1 MNNHT
6 GMVCRCQYLPDPAA
20 RETTLLAPDS
30 IDRRLVVRY
39 GAWLLTGGYTALPTY
54 AWVYYARLGV
64 TEAEMVCIA
73 QLCTYWW
80 TERAPYP
87 GEAALAARM
96 GKSVRTIQ
104 GYLRS
109 LEGKGLLHI
118 QTQFSP
124 HGRQSTNAY
133 DLRPFFTAVEG
144 LARLDGLLPT
154 DDAASAT
161 PTTPTDDAASATPT
175 TPTDDAASATPTT
188 PDDDAASATPT
199 TPADDAASATPTTP
213 DDDACTSGPCD
224 HTNATWGDAERK
236 PLCAGTTRV
245 GTDNR
250 PKDASTPTR
259 GEGEGSRARG
269 VKNPSPQVNPIEIDN
284 FDFDSI
290 PPHPPFTHLAEGEP
304 PQATQGRPQ
313 GAERNGAGRPSSERP
328 RPHPALAPHISPG
341 PLGPPLCGDDL
352 PPLDPP
358 HQALAAAL
366 AALGN
371 ELGDDA
377 PRSSLGRA
385 RNLRRDAGVSLDR
398 FLHLLDEAAART
410 RDRQASIVKRR
421 RDGQAPNGMP
431 YLFAVLQDLVHPA
444 PPRPAAVG
452 PSTDRRQSGP
462 LGRRRRR
469 RAGDRG
475 EVSDS
480 YAAWSD
486 SPAPLPITEEHPVWR
501 AALAE
506 LAQVMTAENYNAW
519 LATTRALDEEGDLL
533 RVAVP
538 APFNR
543 DWLACKLAG
552 KVLAALHKIDY
563 DALGAGRIARVEY
576 VVEAAACAP
585 CDAVA
590 KAS

>member
-1 MNNHT
+1 MSNHT
-6 GMVCRCQYLPDPAA
+6 GPACSCQYPLVPDA
-20 RETTLLAPDS
+20 RENTPPPHS
-30 IDRRLVVRY
+30 PHEGIDRRLVVRY
-39 GAWLLTGGYTALPTY
+39 GTALLTGGYTALPTY
-54 AWVYYARLGV
+54 CWVYYARLGV
-64 TEAEMVCIA
+64 SEAEMVCIA

-161 PTTPTDDAASATPT
+161 PTTPNY
-175 TPTDDAASATPTT
+175 
-188 PDDDAASATPT
+188 
-199 TPADDAASATPTTP
+199 
-213 DDDACTSGPCD
+213 DACNSGPCD
-224 HTNATWGDAERK
+224 HTNATWRDAERK

-250 PKDASTPTR
+250 PKDVGTPTR
-259 GEGEGSRARG
+259 GEGEGSRAGG
-269 VKNPSPQVNPIEIDN
+269 VKNPSPQVNPIEIEN

-313 GAERNGAGRPSSERP
+313 GAGRNGAGRPSSERP

-341 PLGPPLCGDDL
+341 PAGPPLCGDDL

-358 HQALAAAL
+358 DQALAAAL
-366 AALGN
+366 AALGD

-377 PRSSLGRA
+377 PGSSLGRA
-385 RNLRRDAGVSLDR
+385 RNLRRDTSVSLAR

-475 EVSDS
+475 EASDS

-506 LAQVMTAENYNAW
+506 LAQVMTPENFNAW
-519 LATTRALDEEGDLL
+519 LATTRALDQEGDLL